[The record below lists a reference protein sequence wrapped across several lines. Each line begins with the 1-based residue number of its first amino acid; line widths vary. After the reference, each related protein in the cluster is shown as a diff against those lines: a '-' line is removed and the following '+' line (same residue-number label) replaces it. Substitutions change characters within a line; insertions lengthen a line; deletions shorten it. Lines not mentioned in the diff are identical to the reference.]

1 MGGAGPQPP
10 RAPSTHPPPGPA
22 ICWGC
27 PSRPSWCPAA
37 WRGEAPP
44 PASHWPRPLRPIGP
58 APGALSSPLAAW
70 AGGVCMLIGRGY
82 WIPTRWLASG
92 TRSPCTDWL
101 GRRGIPCT
109 DWLRV
114 WDSCVLIG
122 QEHQS
127 PLWWLAGGTRF
138 TCTNWLGK
146 GGGGFLCAH
155 WLGVVDSCALIGQ
168 EYHFLVH

>member
-1 MGGAGPQPP
+1 MHADWLGVLD
-10 RAPSTHPPPGPA
+10 
-22 ICWGC
+22 
-27 PSRPSWCPAA
+27 
-37 WRGEAPP
+37 
-44 PASHWPRPLRPIGP
+44 SHTL
-58 APGALSSPLAAW
+58 
-70 AGGVCMLIGRGY
+70 V
-82 WIPTRWLASG
+82 ASG